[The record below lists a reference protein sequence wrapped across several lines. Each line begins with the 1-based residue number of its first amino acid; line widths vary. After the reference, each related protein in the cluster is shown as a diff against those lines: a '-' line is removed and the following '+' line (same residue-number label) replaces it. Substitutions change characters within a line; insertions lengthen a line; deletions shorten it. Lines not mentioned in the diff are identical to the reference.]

1 MISSSFFRTL
11 TGVLGANAFN
21 NLISFLIIMFAAR
34 TFGPGDFGKLSMAI
48 SITILFSLILDFGLW
63 LTLVRMYNAEASPSK
78 RNALIRAILGFKG
91 IVLLVV
97 VPLSLVL
104 QELTVV
110 ILPIFAG
117 YDLLVYLSFLSGGL
131 LSAWIT
137 MRSIEQARR
146 HFRSF
151 ERYIVIFGLLKL
163 ASFAAMYLSGT
174 LSLIGVFISLYT
186 LPLVGLLGYAW
197 VMNYSAFW
205 KASAH
210 NYQGK
215 YVGLLKQ
222 AYSYSVWVGTSV
234 LCYVGLQR
242 LPEFALARAS
252 NAKEVG
258 LYGAALALIT
268 VLSLMND
275 ALRTIILPD
284 VTALRTS
291 QDRRIFRKRVLR
303 VAPVFFGIATLTL
316 ASMALMQ
323 YYVLG
328 EAYSASIP
336 VFLILGGSLVFAIYI
351 GIFNTLVHSHGV
363 PKLEATNNLGRIV
376 VLAFLLFL
384 LPKTAMFMSLAFALV
399 LVAGE
404 IRVYIVLRN
413 KESDVSDVS
422 AD

>member
-1 MISSSFFRTL
+1 
-11 TGVLGANAFN
+11 
-21 NLISFLIIMFAAR
+21 
-34 TFGPGDFGKLSMAI
+34 
-48 SITILFSLILDFGLW
+48 
-63 LTLVRMYNAEASPSK
+63 
-78 RNALIRAILGFKG
+78 
-91 IVLLVV
+91 
-97 VPLSLVL
+97 
-104 QELTVV
+104 
-110 ILPIFAG
+110 LP
-117 YDLLVYLSFLSGGL
+117 V
-131 LSAWIT
+131 
-137 MRSIEQARR
+137 
-146 HFRSF
+146 
-151 ERYIVIFGLLKL
+151 
-163 ASFAAMYLSGT
+163 
-174 LSLIGVFISLYT
+174 
-186 LPLVGLLGYAW
+186 
-197 VMNYSAFW
+197 
-205 KASAH
+205 
-210 NYQGK
+210 
-215 YVGLLKQ
+215 
-222 AYSYSVWVGTSV
+222 
-234 LCYVGLQR
+234 
-242 LPEFALARAS
+242 FALARAS

-284 VTALRTS
+284 VSALRTS
-291 QDRRIFRKRVLR
+291 LERRTFRKRVLR

-328 EAYSASIP
+328 GVYSASIP

-363 PKLEATNNLGRIV
+363 PRLEATNNLGRIV

-404 IRVYIVLRN
+404 IRIYIVLRN